1 MQLREGTLLQSGRY
15 KIECMLGQGGF
26 GITYRATQVMLGRTV
41 AIKEFF
47 FNNFCNRDAN
57 TNTVTVPTDANREIV
72 DRFRLKFVKE
82 AQLISRLSHKSVVQ
96 IHDVFEEN
104 GTAYYVMECIEGES
118 LSQLLARR
126 GAIPQDEAIGY
137 VTAVG
142 EALQYIHAQHINHL
156 DVKPSNIMLCT
167 DGRVVLLD
175 FGVSKQYDATTDQG
189 TSTTP
194 VGISHGFSPLEQY
207 RQGGVQSFS
216 PQSDVYALAAT
227 LYNLLTAVR
236 PPEAVA
242 VQDDGLP
249 LEPLRQNG
257 VSQQVIRAIEA
268 AMQPRRQRTQSV
280 AEFISQLTDNAVTP
294 ITPLMAIPVSD
305 VTIVQPAPAPQPQP
319 EPQLEPQPQPS
330 QHSVNE
336 NGDHIFRVNGVA
348 FTMVAVKGCTFMM
361 GATQEQCEN
370 AFNDEKPVH
379 QVTLSDYFI
388 GQTQVT
394 QQLWQAV
401 MGNNPSKFTGDLQR
415 PVEQVSWNDCQRF
428 ISKLNA
434 LTELGFKFRLPTEA
448 EWEFAARGGNRSQRN
463 KYSGSNN
470 NLDDVAWYSENSGK
484 FTFFSDKRSTHPVGT
499 KAPNELGLYDMSGNV
514 WEWCQDWYGDYSED
528 AQTNPT
534 GPASGS
540 RHVYR
545 GGSWNRNAWCCRV
558 SSRGCSTPSY
568 TYCSL
573 GFRLAL

>member
-1 MQLREGTLLQSGRY
+1 MQLREGTLLQGGRY
-15 KIECMLGQGGF
+15 KIETMLGQGGF
-26 GITYRATQVMLGRTV
+26 GITYRATQVMLGRSV

-47 FNNFCNRDAN
+47 FNNFCSRDAN

-82 AQLISRLSHKSVVQ
+82 AQLISRLNHKSVVQ

-175 FGVSKQYDATTDQG
+175 FGVSKQYDVTTGQG

-194 VGISHGFSPLEQY
+194 VGLSHGFSPLEQY

-236 PPEAVA
+236 PPEAVV

-257 VSQQVIRAIEA
+257 VSQQVIQAIVA
-268 AMQPRRQRTQSV
+268 AMQPRRHRTQSI
-280 AEFISQLTDNAVTP
+280 AEFISQLTDRAVTP
-294 ITPLMAIPVSD
+294 AIPVTPLMDIPSND
-305 VTIVQPAPAPQPQP
+305 VTIVQPAQALLQQLLQNQAPGG
-319 EPQLEPQPQPS
+319 
-330 QHSVNE
+330 
-336 NGDHIFRVNGVA
+336 GDRVFKVNGVM
-348 FTMVAVKGCTFMM
+348 FTMVAVKGGTFMM
-361 GATQEQCEN
+361 GATPEQGEDT
-370 AFNDEKPVH
+370 FEDEEPVH
-379 QVTLSDYFI
+379 QVTISDYYI

-394 QQLWQAV
+394 QQLWQAM
-401 MGNNPSKFTGDLQR
+401 MGNNPSKFTGDPQR
-415 PVEQVSWNDCQRF
+415 PVEQVTWYDCQRF
-428 ISKLNA
+428 ISRLNA
-434 LTELGFKFRLPTEA
+434 LTGQHFRLPTEA
-448 EWEFAARGGNRSQRN
+448 EWEYAARGGNLSQGHM
-463 KYSGSNN
+463 YSGGNTI
-470 NLDDVAWYSENSGK
+470 DDVAWYTENSGK
-484 FTFFSDKRSTHPVGT
+484 VSFFSDKRSTHPVGT
-499 KAPNELGLYDMSGNV
+499 KAPNELGLFDMSGNV
-514 WEWCQDWYGDYSED
+514 WEWCQDWYSRYTAN
-528 AQTNPT
+528 AQTDPT
-534 GPASGS
+534 GSSDGYN
-540 RHVYR
+540 RLCR
-545 GGSWNRNAWCCRV
+545 GGSWCSNAEYCRV
-558 SSRGCSTPSY
+558 SYRNNNNLSY
-568 TYCSL
+568 L
-573 GFRLAL
+573 HPAIGLRLAL

>member
-82 AQLISRLSHKSVVQ
+82 AQLISRLNHKSVVQ

-175 FGVSKQYDATTDQG
+175 FGVSKQYDVTTGQG

-194 VGISHGFSPLEQY
+194 VGLSHGFSPLEQY

-236 PPEAVA
+236 PPEAVV

-257 VSQQVIRAIEA
+257 VSQQVIQAIVA

-280 AEFISQLTDNAVTP
+280 AEFISQLTDSAITPAIP
-294 ITPLMAIPVSD
+294 ITPFMDIPSND
-305 VTIVQPAPAPQPQP
+305 VIIVKPAPEPQPQPAPQPQP
-319 EPQLEPQPQPS
+319 VPQPQP
-330 QHSVNE
+330 QLNE
-336 NGDHIFRVNGVA
+336 FRNRIFGVNGVV
-348 FTMVAVKGCTFMM
+348 FTMVAVKGGTFIM
-361 GATQEQCEN
+361 GATPEQGEDVN
-370 AFNDEKPVH
+370 EDEKPPH
-379 QVTLSDYFI
+379 QVTLSDYHI

-401 MGNNPSKFTGDLQR
+401 MGSNPSGFTGDPQR
-415 PVEQVSWNDCQRF
+415 PVEQVSWKDCQEF
-428 ISKLNA
+428 ISRLNA
-434 LTELGFKFRLPTEA
+434 LTGQHFRLPTEA
-448 EWEFAARGGNRSQRN
+448 EWEYAARGGNRSQGHM
-463 KYSGSNN
+463 YSGSKT
-470 NLDDVAWYSENSGK
+470 LRDVAWYTKNSGGRSFLSGK
-484 FTFFSDKRSTHPVGT
+484 KSTHPVAT
-499 KAPNELGLYDMSGNV
+499 KDSNELELYDMSGNV
-514 WEWCQDWYGDYSED
+514 LEWCQDRYSRYS
-528 AQTNPT
+528 ANVQTDPT
-534 GPASGS
+534 GSSDGYD
-540 RHVYR
+540 RVCR
-545 GGSWNRNAWCCRV
+545 GGSWYDYARDCRV
-558 SSRGCSTPSY
+558 SCRKFFGSFFTDDNIG
-568 TYCSL
+568 L
-573 GFRLAL
+573 RLAL